1 MRIEKQGVTMKKVCV
16 FFVLVIALILTSC
29 GGGGGGA
36 GGTAAG
42 GTGSTSSSSSG
53 GSAVSIQFNG
63 LYARANGSVW
73 DTIDYLDLKIIV
85 DGAEAFSKHLTASDN
100 VVLVEHL
107 TPGSTA
113 YATGSLKYNE
123 MNGGDTASIRSD
135 TITLEQGSNTLTLN
149 VVYTYKLIG
158 DQNNTLMA
166 GTYTA
171 ASGISVPDN
180 IIIAG
185 EYILTGWYYDDD
197 RTQLA
202 DMNGIRGN
210 VVLYAKY
217 EQNSDYF
224 RLEIPE
230 DWNGYLYLG
239 TIDDDEFNG
248 SNYHAAGWLPVYGV
262 DHASELHYEKI
273 SGDAELHV
281 EFSDEDEG
289 VFLYIKAVN
298 MGSAR
303 YRVSKGSYYVDFNV
317 NVDAM
322 TYLEGDIDHGNVI
335 LSHFLVPAGAPATA
349 TFTYYVGNA
358 NWHFTLSPNAAQG
371 EVQQRIRYVV
381 MENAHIDSIPD
392 RLFYGCTNLTQ
403 VDFPN
408 GTEANEWNGGQ
419 PVTEFTS
426 IGEQA
431 FANSGIQSVDLTKCT
446 HLTSI
451 GENAF
456 ANCYSLNTLSLPASL
471 TSIGQDAFLA
481 CSGLANMT
489 VRFEGNLNEWRNI
502 GSGGAGWG
510 GLENITNL
518 VVNVNQGANRYDVLY
533 NGVNWVY

>member
-1 MRIEKQGVTMKKVCV
+1 MKKLCV
-16 FFVLVIALILTSC
+16 FFVFVVALILSSC

-36 GGTAAG
+36 GGTATG
-42 GTGSTSSSSSG
+42 GTGTTSSSSSSG

-73 DTIDYLDLKIIV
+73 DTIDYLDLKIFV

-123 MNGGDTASIRSD
+123 MNGGDTASIQSD
-135 TITLEQGSNTLTLN
+135 TITLERGSNTLTLN
-149 VVYTYKLIG
+149 VFYTYELIG

-185 EYILTGWYYDDD
+185 EYILTGWYYDND

-224 RLEIPE
+224 RLEIPD

-248 SNYHAAGWLPVYGV
+248 SNYHAAGWLPVSGV
-262 DHASELHYEKI
+262 NHASELHYEKI
-273 SGDAELHV
+273 SGNAELHV
-281 EFSDEDEG
+281 EFTDEDEG
-289 VFLYIKAVN
+289 VFLYVKAVN
-298 MGSAR
+298 IGSAR
-303 YRVSKGSYYVDFNV
+303 YRISKGSYYVNFDV
-317 NVDAM
+317 NVGNM
-322 TYLEGDIDHGNVI
+322 TYLEGDFDHGNVT
-335 LSHFLVPAGAPATA
+335 LTRFLIPECASDTA

-358 NWHFTLSPNAAQG
+358 NWHFTLSSNAAQG

-408 GTEANEWNGGQ
+408 GTEANDWNGGQ

-431 FANSGIQSVDLTKCT
+431 FAQTGIQSVYLANCT

-451 GENAF
+451 GVNAF
-456 ANCYSLNTLSLPASL
+456 ANCYSLNTLYLPASL

-481 CSGLANMT
+481 CTSLANMSIN
-489 VRFEGNLNEWRNI
+489 FEGTLAQWRAI
-502 GSGGAGWG
+502 GVGGAGWG

-518 VVNVNQGANRYDVLY
+518 
-533 NGVNWVY
+533 GVNLLGESGTPTAHYDGSDWMF